1 MIRYSIY
8 KYKIPAAHV
17 FSLYLPE
24 GALILSVQTQ
34 YNEPQLWAMVPISD
48 NHLKPVPTQERVF
61 LIFTTGADIRKEEY
75 DQACSG
81 SLVHIGTFQLSE
93 GTLVFHLFE
102 DINVN
107 KELKAKKFC

>member
-34 YNEPQLWAMVPISD
+34 YNKPQLWAMVPISD

-61 LIFTTGADIRKEEY
+61 LIF
-75 DQACSG
+75 
-81 SLVHIGTFQLSE
+81 LMLSMSE
-93 GTLVFHLFE
+93 KTRLNLMW
-102 DINVN
+102 
-107 KELKAKKFC
+107 